1 MWEKMGLDETKI
13 PLFGV
18 GDIDYS
24 PCESCNHPYTAE
36 SPTLPILVKHH
47 KTYCSFER
55 SQSMTVGSPSH
66 WPGDESFRSLRRT
79 SFPLG
84 IIHKRSC
91 PFSATTQYVLSTYMM
106 VLPSCP
112 TFQAIT
118 YTTYDWHFENYVNGS
133 CCLKSGLPRSVK
145 PTPK

>member
-36 SPTLPILVKHH
+36 SSTSPILVKHH

-91 PFSATTQYVLSTYMM
+91 PFSATTQYIVVVHIWLFYYA
-106 VLPSCP
+106 VQPFKQLHN
-112 TFQAIT
+112 FGW
-118 YTTYDWHFENYVNGS
+118 YFELNGS
-133 CCLKSGLPRSVK
+133 CCFKGGLPCSAVSN
-145 PTPK
+145 P

>member
-36 SPTLPILVKHH
+36 SSTSPILVRHH

-55 SQSMTVGSPSH
+55 SQSVTVGSPSH

-91 PFSATTQYVLSTYMM
+91 PFSATTQYVLSKYNMM
-106 VLPSCP
+106 VFTKLSNLSSDYIHYIWL
-112 TFQAIT
+112 TF
-118 YTTYDWHFENYVNGS
+118 WELCKWVLLFEKWAAAQ
-133 CCLKSGLPRSVK
+133 C
-145 PTPK
+145 